1 MSKPVSRG
9 VLHVRSTVY
18 IEKELC
24 HTALLKYFADSTHFN
39 LEETDKLIETFK
51 NLGSKSGGSVKRNEL
66 TQFLCSVFG
75 ISDEFMLMRVYDYF
89 DDDHN
94 GKVQLREWMRAIN
107 ILLKGTLDERIEYA
121 YNIYDFTNS
130 GILNKDELFF
140 LLKDAVIKR
149 PADED
154 PKDSVKELVEIA
166 LKLLDTDKDGR
177 ISFSDFKKA
186 VQKQPLLLEAFGK
199 CLPDS
204 LEIKSFLTTCMIE
217 NDKSQMGNV
226 GMFSP
231 TDTQQKEK
239 LISNETEMVS
249 RSQAQF
255 NSLDLVG
262 DNINPSLLVD
272 IGIDERQKGFSSKSQ
287 KSVLDLDVTSAI
299 VSKYSNI
306 QEM

>member
-1 MSKPVSRG
+1 
-9 VLHVRSTVY
+9 
-18 IEKELC
+18 
-24 HTALLKYFADSTHFN
+24 
-39 LEETDKLIETFK
+39 
-51 NLGSKSGGSVKRNEL
+51 
-66 TQFLCSVFG
+66 
-75 ISDEFMLMRVYDYF
+75 
-89 DDDHN
+89 
-94 GKVQLREWMRAIN
+94 
-107 ILLKGTLDERIEYA
+107 
-121 YNIYDFTNS
+121 
-130 GILNKDELFF
+130 
-140 LLKDAVIKR
+140 
-149 PADED
+149 
-154 PKDSVKELVEIA
+154 
-166 LKLLDTDKDGR
+166 
-177 ISFSDFKKA
+177 
-186 VQKQPLLLEAFGK
+186 
-199 CLPDS
+199 
-204 LEIKSFLTTCMIE
+204 MIE